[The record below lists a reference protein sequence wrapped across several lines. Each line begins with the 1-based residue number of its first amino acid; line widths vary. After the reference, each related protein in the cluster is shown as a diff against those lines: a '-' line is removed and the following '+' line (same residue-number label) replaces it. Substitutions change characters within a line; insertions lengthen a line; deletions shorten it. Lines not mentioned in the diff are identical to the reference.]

1 MADPFRPDLDDVL
14 GMIGPVR
21 GGRVYDDPS
30 LTEPRALDGIL
41 SSVTSATAVLV
52 ISDAGAAR
60 RRFNITRLLD
70 SVALIKALRADSTGV
85 AWLNPVPKDWWS
97 RTTAGQM
104 ARYVPMFALNR
115 PGLYQAVDVLRGGP
129 IPVERLV

>member
-14 GMIGPVR
+14 GMIGPLR

-60 RRFNITRLLD
+60 RQFDITRLLD
-70 SVALIKALRADSTGV
+70 SVALIKALRTGSAGV
-85 AWLNPVPKDWWS
+85 AWLNPVPRDRWS

-115 PGLYQAVDVLRGGP
+115 PGLYQAVDVLRGRP
-129 IPVERLV
+129 VAVERPV

>member
-1 MADPFRPDLDDVL
+1 
-14 GMIGPVR
+14 GTIGPLR
-21 GGRVYDDPS
+21 GGRVYDDLS
-30 LTEPRALDGIL
+30 LTKPRALDGIL

-60 RRFNITRLLD
+60 RQFDMTRLLD
-70 SVALIKALRADSTGV
+70 SVALIKALRAHSAGV
-85 AWLNPVPKDWWS
+85 PWLNPVPKDWWS

-115 PGLYQAVDVLRGGP
+115 PGLYQAVDVLRGGSG
-129 IPVERLV
+129 